1 MANLKD
7 SALNYEAPAIHNIAE
22 LEKVSAELDVKTET
36 HTKADGETFSVD
48 VIVVDGQKYRVP
60 ATVLANLKAILQ
72 AKPDLKS
79 FKVNKSGSGMQTT
92 YTVIPMD

>member
-7 SALNYEAPAIHNIAE
+7 SALNYEAPTIHNIAE
-22 LEKVSAELDVKTET
+22 LEKVSTELDVKNET
-36 HTKADGETFSVD
+36 HSKSDGETFTVD
-48 VIVVDGQKYRVP
+48 VVVIDGQKYRVP

-72 AKPDLKS
+72 AKPDLKF
-79 FKVNKSGSGMQTT
+79 FKVNKSGAGMQTN